1 LKSSLLCNKC
11 HLLAEIQVLPLLK
24 INIMAKVVILGA
36 GIAGHT
42 AAAHL
47 RRKLSKEHVVVVVS
61 PNRNYQWVPSNI
73 WVGIGR
79 MKPKDIIFPLEPL
92 YKKKGIVYIQ
102 SKVVSFHPEGE
113 GSDNKPFVLVEGV
126 YGTTKGTQ
134 EKVIYD
140 YLINA
145 TGPKLAFDLTEGLN
159 PGTNKAFSVCT
170 YDHAE
175 HAWQGLSA
183 LIEKLKASK
192 DITNKAK
199 ILIGT
204 GHPKA
209 TCQGAAFEYILN
221 VEQELSRHKVRDKV
235 EITWIS
241 NEYKLGDFG
250 MDGML
255 MSVGGNPMPSDELVE
270 MVFADR
276 GIKWILGAGVSKV
289 EDGVAHYENLEGEYK
304 TESFD
309 FAMLIPAFSGHG
321 FKAFDKQNND
331 ITDKLFK
338 GFMIVDADYTPRPYE
353 EWTVQDWPET
363 YQNPSYPNIFA
374 PGIAFAPPH
383 AISKPRKS
391 INGTDISPSPP
402 RTGMPS
408 GITAKLVADTIIDSI
423 TLGKSSVQH
432 KGSMGNMGAAC
443 IASSGYGMLKGRG
456 ISITTFPI
464 VPDYIKYP
472 NSGGRD
478 LGKTIGALGL
488 AGHWVKLS
496 LHYAFLYKAKM
507 KPFWWIIPE

>member
-1 LKSSLLCNKC
+1 MS
-11 HLLAEIQVLPLLK
+11 K
-24 INIMAKVVILGA
+24 IVILGA

-47 RRKLSKEHVVVVVS
+47 RRMLSKEHEIRVVS

-73 WVGIGR
+73 WVGVGR
-79 MKPKDIIFPLEPL
+79 MKAKDVIFPLIPL
-92 YKKKGIVYIQ
+92 YKKKGIGYTQ
-102 SKVVSFHPEGE
+102 AKVVSFHPEGDLLE
-113 GSDNKPFVLVEGV
+113 EHPFVSVEHL
-126 YGTTKGTQ
+126 YGDMAGKQ
-134 EKVIYD
+134 EKVTYD

-145 TGPKLAFDLTEGLN
+145 TGPKLAFDLTEGLI
-159 PGTNKAFSVCT
+159 PGTNKAYSVCT

-175 HAWQGLSA
+175 HAWQGLKE
-183 LIEKLKASK
+183 LIATLKK
-192 DITNKAK
+192 TNNKAK

-204 GHPKA
+204 GHAKA

-221 VEQELSRHKVRDKV
+221 VEQELTRNKVRDQV

-241 NEYKLGDFG
+241 NEYQLGDFG

-255 MSVGGNPMPSDELVE
+255 MSVGGKPMLSNELVE
-270 MVFADR
+270 MVFLDR

-289 EDGVAHYENLEGEYK
+289 EEGKVHYENLEGEFK
-304 TESFD
+304 VEEFD

-321 FKAFDKQNND
+321 FKAFDKFNKD

-363 YQNPSYPNIFA
+363 YQNPSYPTIFA

-383 AISKPRKS
+383 SMSKPRKS
-391 INGTDISPSPP
+391 NNGTDIFPSPP

-408 GITAKLVADTIIDSI
+408 GITAKLVADNIIDSI
-423 TLGKSSVQH
+423 KYGKVSLHH

-443 IASSGYGMLKGRG
+443 IASSGFGMLKGSG

-464 VPDYIKYP
+464 VPDYKKYP
-472 NSGGRD
+472 NSSGRD
-478 LGKTIGALGL
+478 LNKTFGALGL
-488 AGHWVKLS
+488 AGHWVKLT
-496 LHYAFLYKAKM
+496 LHYAFMYKAKM
-507 KPFWWIIPE
+507 KPFWWLIPE